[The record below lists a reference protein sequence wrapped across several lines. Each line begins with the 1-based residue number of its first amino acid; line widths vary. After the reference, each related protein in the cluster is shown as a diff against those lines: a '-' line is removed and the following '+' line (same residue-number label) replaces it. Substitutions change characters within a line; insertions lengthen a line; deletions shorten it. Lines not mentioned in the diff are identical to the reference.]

1 MVEVNGEVRART
13 VDEFLAGFTL
23 GMITMLIVQGVLM
36 YFLVPKMLAV
46 AGVGSLRELVERW
59 LK

>member
-1 MVEVNGEVRART
+1 MNGEVRART